1 MKISIITVT
10 YNSEKTINDTIQS
23 VLTQSYSNIEYI
35 IIDGKSND
43 STLEIIKE
51 YLPLFNGR
59 LKYISEKD
67 SGIYDA
73 MNKGIKLASGDII
86 GIINSDDFYK
96 SNNVIASVANA
107 FNDNSIEV
115 VFGNIQFVN
124 PNNKIRIVRKYS
136 GKGFRPWMFRWGIM
150 PPHPSFFTR
159 KSCYEKYGMY
169 NSSFNISGDYDLMV
183 RFLLVKKLKYKYMDL
198 DMVIMRLGGA
208 STKSIRSLLINN
220 NYNVIRA
227 CRENGVYTN
236 IFMVSLRYIKKISE
250 LIFKV

>member
-1 MKISIITVT
+1 MGN
-10 YNSEKTINDTIQS
+10 Y
-23 VLTQSYSNIEYI
+23 
-35 IIDGKSND
+35 
-43 STLEIIKE
+43 
-51 YLPLFNGR
+51 
-59 LKYISEKD
+59 
-67 SGIYDA
+67 
-73 MNKGIKLASGDII
+73 AS
-86 GIINSDDFYK
+86 S
-96 SNNVIASVANA
+96 
-107 FNDNSIEV
+107 
-115 VFGNIQFVN
+115 
-124 PNNKIRIVRKYS
+124 
-136 GKGFRPWMFRWGIM
+136 
-150 PPHPSFFTR
+150 SFLFTR

-169 NSSFNISGDYDLMV
+169 NSTFNISGDYDLMV

>member
-96 SNNVIASVANA
+96 SNNVIATVANA
-107 FNDNSIEV
+107 FNDNSIDV

-124 PNNKIRIVRKYS
+124 PNNVTRIVRKYS
-136 GKGFRPWMFRWGIM
+136 GKGFRPWMFRWGII
-150 PPHPSFFTR
+150 P
-159 KSCYEKYGMY
+159 
-169 NSSFNISGDYDLMV
+169 
-183 RFLLVKKLKYKYMDL
+183 FLHESHVMKNMECIILLL
-198 DMVIMRLGGA
+198 TFQVIM
-208 STKSIRSLLINN
+208 I
-220 NYNVIRA
+220 
-227 CRENGVYTN
+227 
-236 IFMVSLRYIKKISE
+236 
-250 LIFKV
+250 

>member
-73 MNKGIKLASGDII
+73 MNKG
-86 GIINSDDFYK
+86 
-96 SNNVIASVANA
+96 
-107 FNDNSIEV
+107 
-115 VFGNIQFVN
+115 
-124 PNNKIRIVRKYS
+124 
-136 GKGFRPWMFRWGIM
+136 
-150 PPHPSFFTR
+150 
-159 KSCYEKYGMY
+159 
-169 NSSFNISGDYDLMV
+169 
-183 RFLLVKKLKYKYMDL
+183 
-198 DMVIMRLGGA
+198 
-208 STKSIRSLLINN
+208 
-220 NYNVIRA
+220 
-227 CRENGVYTN
+227 
-236 IFMVSLRYIKKISE
+236 
-250 LIFKV
+250 

>member
-1 MKISIITVT
+1 M
-10 YNSEKTINDTIQS
+10 
-23 VLTQSYSNIEYI
+23 
-35 IIDGKSND
+35 
-43 STLEIIKE
+43 
-51 YLPLFNGR
+51 
-59 LKYISEKD
+59 
-67 SGIYDA
+67 
-73 MNKGIKLASGDII
+73 ASGDII

-107 FNDNSIEV
+107 FNDNSIEI

-169 NSSFNISGDYDLMV
+169 NSTFNISGDYDLMV

-236 IFMVSLRYIKKISE
+236 IFMVSLRYIKKILE
-250 LIFKV
+250 TDF